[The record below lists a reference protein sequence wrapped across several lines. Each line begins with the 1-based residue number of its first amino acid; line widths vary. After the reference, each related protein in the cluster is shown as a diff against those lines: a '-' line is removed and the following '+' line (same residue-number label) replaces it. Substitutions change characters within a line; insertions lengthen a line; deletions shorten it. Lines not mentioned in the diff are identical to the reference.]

1 MSIPLNTIIMKS
13 QVPKRLKQIQRYYL
27 DRRMAQRH
35 CEDIEAYF
43 EQDLRKYIKYAVDH
57 ILAGSIM
64 TKRQRIEFVRGWMRS
79 YLGDNDLPKRLR

>member
-1 MSIPLNTIIMKS
+1 MKS
-13 QVPKRLKQIQRYYL
+13 QVPKRLKQIQPYYL
-27 DRRMAQRH
+27 DRKMAQRH

-64 TKRQRIEFVRGWMRS
+64 TKRQRREFVGGRMRS
-79 YLGDNDLPKRLR
+79 YLGDRDLPKRLR

>member
-1 MSIPLNTIIMKS
+1 MKS

-27 DRRMAQRH
+27 DRKMAQRH
-35 CEDIEAYF
+35 CEDIEADF

-79 YLGDNDLPKRLR
+79 YLGDRDLPKRLR

>member
-27 DRRMAQRH
+27 DRKMAQRH

-57 ILAGSIM
+57 ILQGSIM

-79 YLGDNDLPKRLR
+79 YLGDSDLPKRLR